1 MFFIA
6 AFIFLF
12 FFHGSTTAA
21 DSTEIELTLSD
32 AIERSLITHP
42 EVVASQKGLQQAAGL
57 LRQAGTRPNPELEVD
72 FGTSSIL
79 GDSGDQEWSVA
90 YVHTLELG
98 NKRKKRLTIAELG
111 VLIAKQQLQDRKRRL
126 IFEIKKDFAE
136 TLGSKALLEATTRSA
151 ELNRK
156 MQELTAARVEQGE
169 AAAVEKDLSEIELS
183 RLEVEEAKTAVELAA
198 AISKLRLSARLSQ
211 SEIIKGSFSE
221 ALPMESIDLTDLIVL
236 AKERNPQLQIA
247 RLEYQQ
253 AEAAISLSKAEAVSD
268 LDVFL
273 EYSNEKSRFDAFGF
287 DNNGATVP
295 LNDSDQIIST
305 GISFN
310 LPFSRNQGNIA
321 ASTARMEQTKLRVD
335 LLEKTIEQEI
345 TNAFRKY
352 EVAKE
357 GYQIYKD
364 SIIKTSE
371 KQIEIMRISFEAGEL
386 RFLDWMNEQ
395 RRALEI
401 QKDSVLTAKDLFLA
415 AAEVE
420 FVTGS
425 ALKSEEGL

>member
-1 MFFIA
+1 MFFIL
-6 AFIFLF
+6 ICLFLF
-12 FFHGSTTAA
+12 TGTTTAA
-21 DSTEIELTLSD
+21 DELMLSTV
-32 AIERSLITHP
+32 IERSLTTHP
-42 EVVASQKGLQQAAGL
+42 EIIASQKGLQQAAGL
-57 LRQAGTRPNPELEVD
+57 LRQAGARPNPELEIG

-79 GDSGDQEWSVA
+79 GDNGDQDWSVA

-98 NKRKKRLTIAELG
+98 NKRNKRLTVAELG
-111 VLIAKQQLQDRKRRL
+111 VLIAKQQLQDRKRHL

-136 TLGSKALLEATTRSA
+136 TLGSEALLEATTRSV

-156 MQELTAARVEQGE
+156 LQDITVARVEQGE
-169 AAAVEKDLSEIELS
+169 AAAVEKDLSQIELN
-183 RLEVEEAKTAVELAA
+183 RLEVDKAKTAAELAA
-198 AISKLRLSARLSQ
+198 AMSKLRLSAGLSQ
-211 SEIIKGSFSE
+211 SETIQGSFSE
-221 ALPMESIDLTDLIVL
+221 SLPIETMDLTGLIAV

-253 AEAAISLSKAEAVSD
+253 AEAAVSLSKAEAVSD

-287 DNNGATVP
+287 NENGATVP
-295 LNDSDQIIST
+295 LEDSDQIIST
-305 GISFN
+305 GVSFS

-321 ASTARMEQTKLRVD
+321 ASTARMEQTKLRMD
-335 LLEKTIEQEI
+335 LLEKRIEQEV
-345 TNAFRKY
+345 TNALHKF

-357 GYQIYKD
+357 AYNLYQN
-364 SIIKTSE
+364 SIIKSSE
-371 KQIEIMRISFEAGEL
+371 KQVEIMRISFEAGEL

-401 QKDSVLTAKDLFLA
+401 QKDSVLAAKDFFLA
-415 AAEVE
+415 SAEVE

-425 ALKSEEGL
+425 VLKSEEGL